1 MKKLNSN
8 QLNRYY
14 KFSLAVA
21 IISLVAFIV
30 LTWRRELE
38 LPAIPALLPVFIITV
53 ILLSKRAK
61 RKKEEGSSK
70 EE

>member
-30 LTWRRELE
+30 LTWRREIE
-38 LPAIPALLPVFIITV
+38 FPAIPALLPIFIITV
-53 ILLSKRAK
+53 IMLSKRAN
-61 RKKEEGSSK
+61 RKKEEGASK